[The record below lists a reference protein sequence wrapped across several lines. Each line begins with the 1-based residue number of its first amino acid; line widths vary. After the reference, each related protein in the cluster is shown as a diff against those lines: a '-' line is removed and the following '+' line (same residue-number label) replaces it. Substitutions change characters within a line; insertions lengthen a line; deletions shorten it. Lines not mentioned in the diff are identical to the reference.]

1 MPRKP
6 SSSGFALSI
15 DADFDETR
23 NYRVKLIELEETQA
37 VYAGAK
43 PGEMAMI
50 WHVAIYREDGTAFLD
65 TRTDEVWDQWI
76 WSSDSMFKT
85 AKGRGY
91 LEAFMGREMED
102 EDVDVLIDSG
112 FRESVMGRTALASF
126 EIKTTADGNEQ
137 LRVVLLRPDKSKSR
151 AEGAASPAPAVSRS
165 APPPEQLQETVA
177 AAAPTPISQA
187 TAAPRRRPRIDD

>member
-1 MPRKP
+1 
-6 SSSGFALSI
+6 
-15 DADFDETR
+15 
-23 NYRVKLIELEETQA
+23 
-37 VYAGAK
+37 
-43 PGEMAMI
+43 MAMI

-65 TRTDEVWDQWI
+65 TRTDELWDQWI

-91 LEAFMGREMED
+91 LEAFMGHEMED
-102 EDVDVLIDSG
+102 EDVDVLIDGG
-112 FRESVMGRTALASF
+112 FRDGVMGRTALASF

-137 LRVVLLRPDKSKSR
+137 LRVVLLRPDRDKSKSR
-151 AEGAASPAPAVSRS
+151 ADGGAGPASAVPRS
-165 APPPEQLQETVA
+165 APPPESQETAA